1 MMTRIV
7 SLVRKL
13 RSPDAIAKIARRLRV
28 MAIARSVIRANPLFK
43 MFSRQLR
50 LRRLPYGSQ
59 HTAIVIGVGGGI
71 GEAVARQLLQ
81 QGCRVIGTY
90 RNNVP
95 SIAETDNCYLFQL
108 NITSSEQVCAVY
120 EQIEKLG
127 LFADLI
133 VVATGLNSRLDYH
146 ASLSKESL
154 TQDALAR
161 EAVDILDSFRSNTLG
176 PYLVLRRFAGLL
188 VRKTDGRGVPQICL
202 LSSSLGTMN
211 NELYGG
217 MYGYRVGK
225 GALHALAMAM
235 YCDLNLDGRVG
246 MPVLGPGNVA
256 TGMNLEGLMSP
267 NHAAREIVTTLEYS
281 ANRATFQFL
290 GVGGKR
296 IAW

>member
-43 MFSRQLR
+43 IFSRQLR
-50 LRRLPYGSQ
+50 LRRLPYGSR

-90 RNNVP
+90 RDNVP
-95 SIAETDNCYLFQL
+95 SIAETDNCHLFQL

-154 TQDALAR
+154 TQDALAQ

-176 PYLVLRRFAGLL
+176 PYLVVRRFAGLL

-217 MYGYRVGK
+217 MYGYRVSK

-256 TGMNLEGLMSP
+256 TGMNPGGLMSP

-281 ANRATFQFL
+281 ANRAVFQFL